1 MNERVMQFRIGMF
14 VIVAGLVL
22 TMMIVWFGESPAL
35 LRDQVYLK
43 VHYAE
48 APGVLE
54 GVPVRKSGIRIG
66 EVIAIAFDERAGA
79 PDGVLVTLALERR
92 YKLREGTHPRLDRS
106 LIGDVSID
114 MQPGTGPGLLPTGN
128 TPLDAPVVEGS
139 VAPDPSKALAAA
151 TKAFESAGDTL
162 RTIDEAASGLAKLT
176 KSADRV
182 DEFVTTWLTTG
193 KELTNTGR
201 AVSKVADTA
210 DKFIKQNEKEVH
222 AAIAYIT
229 SIAQKVDET
238 FDEKLQGELKQAAER
253 FSAAADRLNNGI
265 AQIEPAL
272 KELGGPFNAK
282 AGHRPGPGRAAAEP
296 DRRRR
301 HALDQQ
307 APRRQGRPEHRR
319 QPPAALDPGR
329 SVRQP
334 QQGCGPGQPGAAT
347 DQDRLERDP
356 HLCREGGARPRG
368 DQPGGAATVGAPG

>member
-66 EVIAIAFDERAGA
+66 EVIAIAFDERSGA

-106 LIGDVSID
+106 LIGDVSVD

-128 TPLDAPVVEGS
+128 TPLDAPIVEGT

-162 RTIDEAASGLAKLT
+162 RTIKEAASGLAKLT

-182 DEFVTTWLTTG
+182 DEFVTTWSTTG
-193 KELTNTGR
+193 RELTNTGR

-210 DKFIKQNEKEVH
+210 DKFLKHNEKEVH

-229 SIAQKVDET
+229 AIAQKLDDT

-272 KELGGPFNAK
+272 KELGGPSTQKPVTDLGQAVRRLNLI
-282 AGHRPGPGRAAAEP
+282 AADVTLLTSKLRDGKGGLNTDGSLQRLLTQADLHDNLNKVAVQANQALQQIKTVLNEIRTFAEKIAR
-296 DRRRR
+296 D
-301 HALDQQ
+301 
-307 APRRQGRPEHRR
+307 
-319 QPPAALDPGR
+319 PAAI
-329 SVRQP
+329 S
-334 QQGCGPGQPGAAT
+334 
-347 DQDRLERDP
+347 
-356 HLCREGGARPRG
+356 RG
-368 DQPGGAATVGAPG
+368 VLQR